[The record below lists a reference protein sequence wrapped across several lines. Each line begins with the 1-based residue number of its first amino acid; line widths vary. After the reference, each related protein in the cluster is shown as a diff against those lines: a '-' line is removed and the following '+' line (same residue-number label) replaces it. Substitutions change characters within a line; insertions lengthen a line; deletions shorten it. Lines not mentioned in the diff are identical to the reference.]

1 MSTSNGT
8 RTVRLPREERRAQL
22 LDAALEVFV
31 AHGYHAAA
39 MEDVA
44 ERAGISKPVL
54 YQHFDGKLEL
64 YLAIVDA
71 QTEALTGLVRDA
83 LASTEDHKE
92 RVYATIAAFFAF
104 VDGPGGAYRLLFES
118 DLTNEPAVRERLDAT
133 ELGVARMIADRIVR
147 DTDLPEQFARL
158 LGHSLAGLS
167 QMTARAWL
175 EHGSEIPRDAAAQ
188 AAGHLAWRGIGAF
201 PTRATAAAY
210 HEAGGAGS

>member
-8 RTVRLPREERRAQL
+8 RKVRLPREERRAQL

-133 ELGVARMIADRIVR
+133 ELGVARTIADRIVR

-167 QMTARAWL
+167 QMTARAL
-175 EHGSEIPRDAAAQ
+175 SLIHI
-188 AAGHLAWRGIGAF
+188 
-201 PTRATAAAY
+201 
-210 HEAGGAGS
+210 

>member
-1 MSTSNGT
+1 MPTPRPASSAAVTSATIRAAVERLAEAGWQDDT
-8 RTVRLPREERRAQL
+8 RFAEALVLPEHFGRN
-22 LDAALEVFV
+22 LDALMDCLRDV
-31 AHGYHAAA
+31 ADRHENTLRGARENFARAAA
-39 MEDVA
+39 IG
-44 ERAGISKPVL
+44 R
-54 YQHFDGKLEL
+54 HHGK
-64 YLAIVDA
+64 
-71 QTEALTGLVRDA
+71 T
-83 LASTEDHKE
+83 
-92 RVYATIAAFFAF
+92 
-104 VDGPGGAYRLLFES
+104 
-118 DLTNEPAVRERLDAT
+118 VRERLDAT

-210 HEAGGAGS
+210 REAGGAGS